1 VLYVSYINGFK
12 AYLQAKDKS
21 INTVSCYIRDT
32 KAFISWY
39 EGRTDAGI
47 EKVIELDLVVHK
59 KHLQGSGEAV
69 ITINR
74 KLASIN
80 SFLKYM
86 HQEGIINEAIAVG
99 VIKDK
104 DKRQFKG
111 LEDRDLWKLRNEIH
125 REGNLMH
132 ICIIEILLQTGI
144 RVSEL
149 VNIKLSDIIIT
160 ERKGSLQVIGKGNAK
175 RTVPLNKDAR
185 KAIEKYLEVRQDDGS
200 EYLFI
205 GQRGAIKRN
214 AVNLILESYGERLQI
229 KVTPHMVRHT
239 LGYNLVKKNIPI
251 TTIQQI
257 LGHESITTTNLYT
270 QTPQDDMVK
279 ALEGLE
285 W

>member
-1 VLYVSYINGFK
+1 MSYINGFED
-12 AYLQAKDKS
+12 YLNAKDKS
-21 INTVSCYIRDT
+21 INTISCYIRDT
-32 KAFISWY
+32 KAFIKWY

-47 EKVIELDLVVHK
+47 ESVIELDLVEYK
-59 KHLQGSGEAV
+59 KHLQSSSEAV

-80 SFLKYM
+80 SFIKYM
-86 HQEGIINEAIAVG
+86 HQEGIINEAISVG
-99 VIKDK
+99 IIKDK
-104 DKRQFKG
+104 DKKQFKG
-111 LEDRDLWKLRNEIH
+111 IEDRELWKLRNEIH
-125 REGNLMH
+125 RSGNQMH

-149 VNIKLSDIIIT
+149 VNIKLNDMKIS

-175 RTVPLNKDAR
+175 RTLPLNKDAR

-200 EYLFI
+200 ELLFI

-214 AVNLILESYGERLQI
+214 AVNLILNKYGDRVQI
-229 KVTPHMVRHT
+229 KVTPHMARHT
-239 LGYNLVKKNIPI
+239 LGYHLVKKQVEI

-257 LGHESITTTNLYT
+257 LGHESIVTTNLYT
-270 QTPQDDMVK
+270 RTPEKDMVE

>member
-1 VLYVSYINGFK
+1 MSYINGFED
-12 AYLQAKDKS
+12 YLKAKDKS
-21 INTVSCYIRDT
+21 ENTISCYIRDT
-32 KAFISWY
+32 KAFIKWY

-47 EKVIELDLVVHK
+47 ESVIELDLVEYK
-59 KHLQGSGEAV
+59 KHLQSSSEAV

-80 SFLKYM
+80 SFIKYM
-86 HQEGIINEAIAVG
+86 HQEGIINEAISVG
-99 VIKDK
+99 IIKDK
-104 DKRQFKG
+104 DKKQFKG
-111 LEDRDLWKLRNEIH
+111 IEDRELWKLRNEIH
-125 REGNLMH
+125 RSGNQMH

-149 VNIKLSDIIIT
+149 VNIKLKDIKIS

-175 RTVPLNKDAR
+175 RTLPLNKDAR
-185 KAIEKYLEVRQDDGS
+185 KAIEKYLEVRQYDSS

-214 AVNLILESYGERLQI
+214 AVNLILNKYGERVQI
-229 KVTPHMVRHT
+229 KVTPHMARHT
-239 LGYNLVKKNIPI
+239 LGYHLVKKQVEI

-257 LGHESITTTNLYT
+257 LGHESIVTTNLYT
-270 QTPQDDMVK
+270 RTPEKDMVE

>member
-1 VLYVSYINGFK
+1 MSYINGFED
-12 AYLQAKDKS
+12 YLKAKDKS
-21 INTVSCYIRDT
+21 INTISCYIRDT
-32 KAFISWY
+32 KAFIKWY
-39 EGRTDAGI
+39 GGRTDAGI
-47 EKVIELDLVVHK
+47 ESVIELDLVEYK
-59 KHLQGSGEAV
+59 KHLQSSNEAV

-86 HQEGIINEAIAVG
+86 HQEGIINEVISVG
-99 VIKDK
+99 IIKDK
-104 DKRQFKG
+104 DKKQFKG
-111 LEDRDLWKLRNEIH
+111 IEDRELWKLRNEIH
-125 REGNLMH
+125 RSGNQMH

-149 VNIKLSDIIIT
+149 VNIKLNDIKIS

-175 RTVPLNKDAR
+175 RTLPLNKDAR

-200 EYLFI
+200 GFLLI

-214 AVNLILESYGERLQI
+214 AVNLILNKYGERVQI
-229 KVTPHMVRHT
+229 KITPHMARHT
-239 LGYNLVKKNIPI
+239 LGYHLVKKQVEI

-257 LGHESITTTNLYT
+257 LGHESIVTTNLYT
-270 QTPQDDMVK
+270 RTPEKDMVE

>member
-1 VLYVSYINGFK
+1 MSYINGFED
-12 AYLQAKDKS
+12 YLKAKDKS
-21 INTVSCYIRDT
+21 INTISCYTRDT
-32 KAFISWY
+32 KAFIKWY

-47 EKVIELDLVVHK
+47 ESVIELDLVEYK
-59 KHLQGSGEAV
+59 KHLQSSGEAV

-80 SFLKYM
+80 SFIKYM
-86 HQEGIINEAIAVG
+86 HQEGIINEAITVG
-99 VIKDK
+99 IIKDK
-104 DKRQFKG
+104 DKKQFKG
-111 LEDRDLWKLRNEIH
+111 IEDKELWRLRNEIH
-125 REGNLMH
+125 RSGNQMH

-149 VNIKLSDIIIT
+149 VNIKLNDMKIS

-175 RTVPLNKDAR
+175 RTLPLNKDAR

-200 EYLFI
+200 EFLLI

-214 AVNLILESYGERLQI
+214 AVNLILNKYGERVQI
-229 KVTPHMVRHT
+229 KITPHMARHT
-239 LGYNLVKKNIPI
+239 LGYHLVKKQIEI

-257 LGHESITTTNLYT
+257 LGHESIVTTNLYT
-270 QTPQDDMVK
+270 RTPEKDMVE

>member
-1 VLYVSYINGFK
+1 MSYINGFED
-12 AYLQAKDKS
+12 YLKAKDKS

-32 KAFISWY
+32 KAFIKWY
-39 EGRTDAGI
+39 EGRTDSGI
-47 EKVIELDLVVHK
+47 ESVIELDLVEYK
-59 KHLQGSGEAV
+59 KHLQSSSEAV

-86 HQEGIINEAIAVG
+86 QQEGIINEVMSVG

-104 DKRQFKG
+104 DKKQFKG
-111 LEDRDLWKLRNEIH
+111 IEDRELWKLRNEIH
-125 REGNLMH
+125 RSGNQMH

-149 VNIKLSDIIIT
+149 VNIKLNDIKIS

-175 RTVPLNKDAR
+175 RTLPLNKDAR
-185 KAIEKYLEVRQDDGS
+185 KAIEKYLEVRQDDGT

-205 GQRGAIKRN
+205 GKRGAIKRN
-214 AVNLILESYGERLQI
+214 AVNLILNKYGDRVQI
-229 KVTPHMVRHT
+229 KITPHMARHT
-239 LGYNLVKKNIPI
+239 LGYHLVKKQVEI

-257 LGHESITTTNLYT
+257 LGHESIVTTNLYT
-270 QTPQDDMVK
+270 RTPEKDMVE

>member
-1 VLYVSYINGFK
+1 MSYINGFED
-12 AYLQAKDKS
+12 YLKAKDKS
-21 INTVSCYIRDT
+21 INTISCYIRDT
-32 KAFISWY
+32 KAFIKWY

-47 EKVIELDLVVHK
+47 EKVIELDLVEYK
-59 KHLQGSGEAV
+59 KHLQGSGDEV

-86 HQEGIINEAIAVG
+86 HQEDIINEVISVG
-99 VIKDK
+99 IIKDK
-104 DKRQFKG
+104 DKKQFKG
-111 LEDRDLWKLRNEIH
+111 IEDKELWKLRNEIH
-125 REGNLMH
+125 RSGNQMH
-132 ICIIEILLQTGI
+132 ICIIEVLLQTGI

-149 VNIKLSDIIIT
+149 VNIKLKDMKIS

-175 RTVPLNKDAR
+175 RTIPLNKDAR
-185 KAIEKYLEVRQDDGS
+185 KAIEKYLEVRQDDDS

-205 GQRGAIKRN
+205 GQRGSIKRN
-214 AVNLILESYGERLQI
+214 AVNLILNKYGERVQI
-229 KVTPHMVRHT
+229 KITPHMARHT
-239 LGYNLVKKNIPI
+239 LGYHLVKKQVEI

-257 LGHESITTTNLYT
+257 LGHESIVTTNLYT
-270 QTPQDDMVK
+270 RTPEKDMVD

>member
-1 VLYVSYINGFK
+1 MSYINGFEN
-12 AYLQAKDKS
+12 YLKAKDKS
-21 INTVSCYIRDT
+21 INTISCYIRDT
-32 KAFISWY
+32 KAFIKWY

-47 EKVIELDLVVHK
+47 ESVIELDLVEYK
-59 KHLQGSGEAV
+59 KHLQSSNEAV

-86 HQEGIINEAIAVG
+86 HQEDIINEVISVG
-99 VIKDK
+99 IIKDK
-104 DKRQFKG
+104 DKKQFKG
-111 LEDRDLWKLRNEIH
+111 IEDRELWKLRNEIH
-125 REGNLMH
+125 RSGNQMH

-149 VNIKLSDIIIT
+149 VNIKLNDIKIS

-175 RTVPLNKDAR
+175 RTLPLNKDAR

-200 EYLFI
+200 GFLLI

-214 AVNLILESYGERLQI
+214 AVNLILNKYGERVQI
-229 KVTPHMVRHT
+229 KITPHMARHT
-239 LGYNLVKKNIPI
+239 LGYHLVKKQVEI

-257 LGHESITTTNLYT
+257 LGHESIVTTNLYT
-270 QTPQDDMVK
+270 RTPEKDMVD

>member
-1 VLYVSYINGFK
+1 MRYINGFK
-12 AYLQAKDKS
+12 GYLQAKDKS
-21 INTVSCYIRDT
+21 INTVSCYVRDT

-39 EGRTDAGI
+39 ESRTDAGI
-47 EKVIELDLVVHK
+47 EKVIELDLVEYK

-80 SFLKYM
+80 SFLKYLK
-86 HQEGIINEAIAVG
+86 QEGIINESIAVS

-111 LEDRDLWKLRNEIH
+111 LTDKELWKLRNEIH
-125 REGNLMH
+125 RSGNLMH

-149 VNIKLSDIIIT
+149 VNIKISDITIT

-185 KAIEKYLEVRQDDGS
+185 KAIEKHLEARQNDGS

-229 KVTPHMVRHT
+229 KVTPHMCRHT

-270 QTPQDDMVK
+270 QTPEDDMVK

>member
-1 VLYVSYINGFK
+1 MSYIKGFEH
-12 AYLQAKDKS
+12 YLKAKDKS

-32 KAFISWY
+32 KAFIKWY

-47 EKVIELDLVVHK
+47 ESVIELDLIEYK
-59 KHLQGSGEAV
+59 KHLQSSSEAV

-80 SFLKYM
+80 SFIKYM
-86 HQEGIINEAIAVG
+86 NQEGIINEAISVG

-104 DKRQFKG
+104 DKKQFKG
-111 LEDRDLWKLRNEIH
+111 IEDRELWKLRNEIH
-125 REGNLMH
+125 RSGNQMH

-149 VNIKLSDIIIT
+149 VNIKLNDIKVS

-175 RTVPLNKDAR
+175 RTLPLNKDAR
-185 KAIEKYLEVRQDDGS
+185 KAIEKYLEVRQYDRS

-214 AVNLILESYGERLQI
+214 AVNLILNKYGERVQI
-229 KVTPHMVRHT
+229 KVTPHMARHT
-239 LGYNLVKKNIPI
+239 LGYHLVKKQVEI

-257 LGHESITTTNLYT
+257 LGHESIVTTNLYT
-270 QTPQDDMVK
+270 RTPEKDMVE

>member
-1 VLYVSYINGFK
+1 MSYINGFK
-12 AYLQAKDKS
+12 EYLQAKDKS
-21 INTVSCYIRDT
+21 INTVSCYVRDT
-32 KAFISWY
+32 KVFINWY

-47 EKVIELDLVVHK
+47 EKVIELDLVEYK

-80 SFLKYM
+80 AFLKYLK
-86 HQEGIINEAIAVG
+86 QKDIIKEVMAVG

-104 DKRQFKG
+104 DKKQYKG
-111 LEDRDLWKLRNEIH
+111 LEDKELWKLRNEIH
-125 REGNLMH
+125 RSVNKMH
-132 ICIIEILLQTGI
+132 ICIIEVLLQTGI

-149 VNIKLSDIIIT
+149 VGIKLNDIKISD
-160 ERKGSLQVIGKGNAK
+160 RKGSLQVIGKGNAK

-185 KAIEKYLEVRQDDGS
+185 KAIEKYLEVRQADGS
-200 EYLFI
+200 DYLFI

-214 AVNLILESYGERLQI
+214 AVNLILESYGDRLQI
-229 KVTPHMVRHT
+229 KVTPHMIRHT
-239 LGYNLVKKNIPI
+239 LGYNLVRNNTPI

-257 LGHESITTTNLYT
+257 FGHESIITTNLYT
-270 QTPQDDMVK
+270 ATPEDDKIK

>member
-1 VLYVSYINGFK
+1 MSYINGFK
-12 AYLQAKDKS
+12 DYLRAKDKS

-32 KAFISWY
+32 KVFINWY
-39 EGRTDAGI
+39 NSRTDAGI
-47 EKVIELDLVVHK
+47 EKVIELDGVEYK

-86 HQEGIINEAIAVG
+86 HQEGIINEVIAVG

-111 LEDRDLWKLRNEIH
+111 LEDRDIWKLRNEIH

-149 VNIKLSDIIIT
+149 VNIKLIDIKIT

-185 KAIEKYLEVRQDDGS
+185 KAIEKYLEVREDDGS

-229 KVTPHMVRHT
+229 KVTPHMIRHT
-239 LGYNLVKKNIPI
+239 LGYNLVRKNVPI

-257 LGHESITTTNLYT
+257 LGHESILTTNRYT
-270 QTPQDDMVK
+270 QTPEDDMVK

>member
-1 VLYVSYINGFK
+1 MSYINGFED
-12 AYLQAKDKS
+12 YLKAKDKS

-32 KAFISWY
+32 KVFIKWY
-39 EGRTDAGI
+39 ETRADAGI
-47 EKVIELDLVVHK
+47 ERVIELDLVEYK
-59 KHLQGSGEAV
+59 KHLQSSGDEV

-86 HQEGIINEAIAVG
+86 QQEGIINEVISVG

-104 DKRQFKG
+104 DKKQFKG
-111 LEDRDLWKLRNEIH
+111 IEDRELWKLRNEIH
-125 REGNLMH
+125 RSGNQMH

-149 VNIKLSDIIIT
+149 VNIKLNDIKIS

-175 RTVPLNKDAR
+175 RTLPLNKDAR

-214 AVNLILESYGERLQI
+214 AVNLILKKYGERLQI
-229 KVTPHMVRHT
+229 KVTPHMARHT
-239 LGYNLVKKNIPI
+239 LGYHLVKKQVEI

-257 LGHESITTTNLYT
+257 LGHESIVTTNLYT
-270 QTPQDDMVK
+270 RTPEKDMVD

>member
-1 VLYVSYINGFK
+1 MSYINGFED
-12 AYLQAKDKS
+12 YLEAKDKS
-21 INTVSCYIRDT
+21 INTISCYIRDT
-32 KAFISWY
+32 KAFIKWY

-47 EKVIELDLVVHK
+47 EKVIELDLVEYK
-59 KHLQGSGEAV
+59 KHLQGSGDEV

-86 HQEGIINEAIAVG
+86 HQEGIINETISVA

-111 LEDRDLWKLRNEIH
+111 FEDKELWKLRNEIH
-125 REGNLMH
+125 RSGNQMH
-132 ICIIEILLQTGI
+132 ICIIEVLLQTGI

-149 VNIKLSDIIIT
+149 VNIKLKDMKIS

-175 RTVPLNKDAR
+175 RTIPLNKDAR
-185 KAIEKYLEVRQDDGS
+185 KAIEKYLEVRQDDDS

-205 GQRGAIKRN
+205 GQRGSIKRN
-214 AVNLILESYGERLQI
+214 AVNLILNKYGERVQI
-229 KVTPHMVRHT
+229 KITPHMARHT
-239 LGYNLVKKNIPI
+239 LGYHLVKKQVEI

-257 LGHESITTTNLYT
+257 LGHESIVTTNLYT
-270 QTPQDDMVK
+270 RTPEKDMVD

>member
-1 VLYVSYINGFK
+1 MSYINGFED
-12 AYLQAKDKS
+12 YLKAKDKS

-32 KAFISWY
+32 KAFIKWY
-39 EGRTDAGI
+39 ETRADAGI
-47 EKVIELDLVVHK
+47 ERVIELDLVEYK
-59 KHLQGSGEAV
+59 KHLQSSGDEV

-86 HQEGIINEAIAVG
+86 QQEGIINEVISVG

-104 DKRQFKG
+104 DKKQFKG
-111 LEDRDLWKLRNEIH
+111 IEDRELWKLRNEIH
-125 REGNLMH
+125 RSGNQMH

-149 VNIKLSDIIIT
+149 VNIKLNDIKIS

-175 RTVPLNKDAR
+175 RTLPLNKDAR
-185 KAIEKYLEVRQDDGS
+185 KAIEKYLEARQDDGS
-200 EYLFI
+200 DYLFI

-214 AVNLILESYGERLQI
+214 AVNLILNKYGERVNI
-229 KVTPHMVRHT
+229 KVTPHMARHT
-239 LGYNLVKKNIPI
+239 LGYHLVKKQVEI

-257 LGHESITTTNLYT
+257 LGHESIVTTNLYT
-270 QTPQDDMVK
+270 RTPEKDMVE

>member
-1 VLYVSYINGFK
+1 MSYINGFED
-12 AYLQAKDKS
+12 YLKAKDKS

-32 KAFISWY
+32 KAFIKWY

-47 EKVIELDLVVHK
+47 EKVIELDLVEYK
-59 KHLQGSGEAV
+59 KHLQGSGDEV

-80 SFLKYM
+80 SFLRYM
-86 HQEGIINEAIAVG
+86 HQEGIINETIAVA

-111 LEDRDLWKLRNEIH
+111 FEDKELWKLRNEIH
-125 REGNLMH
+125 RSGNQMH

-149 VNIKLSDIIIT
+149 VNIKLSDIKIS

-175 RTVPLNKDAR
+175 RKVPLNKDAQ
-185 KAIEKYLEVRQDDGS
+185 KAIEKYFEVRRDDGS
-200 EYLFI
+200 EYLLI
-205 GQRGAIKRN
+205 GQRGVIKRN
-214 AVNLILESYGERLQI
+214 AVNLILKKYGERLQI
-229 KVTPHMVRHT
+229 KVTPHMARHT
-239 LGYNLVKKNIPI
+239 LGYHLIKKKVEI

-257 LGHESITTTNLYT
+257 LGHESIVTTNLYT
-270 QTPQDDMVK
+270 RTPEKDMVD

>member
-1 VLYVSYINGFK
+1 MSYINGFED
-12 AYLQAKDKS
+12 YLKAKDKS
-21 INTVSCYIRDT
+21 INTISCYIRDT
-32 KAFISWY
+32 KAFIKWY

-47 EKVIELDLVVHK
+47 ESVIELDLVEYK
-59 KHLQGSGEAV
+59 KHLQSSGEAV

-80 SFLKYM
+80 SFIKYM
-86 HQEGIINEAIAVG
+86 HQEGIINEAISVG
-99 VIKDK
+99 IIKDK
-104 DKRQFKG
+104 DKKQFKG
-111 LEDRDLWKLRNEIH
+111 IEDRELWKLRNEIH
-125 REGNLMH
+125 RSGNQMH

-149 VNIKLSDIIIT
+149 VNIKLNDIKIS

-175 RTVPLNKDAR
+175 RTLPLNKDAR
-185 KAIEKYLEVRQDDGS
+185 KAIEKYLEVRQDDGT

-214 AVNLILESYGERLQI
+214 AVNLILNKYGERVQI
-229 KVTPHMVRHT
+229 KITPHMARHT
-239 LGYNLVKKNIPI
+239 LGYHLVKKQVEI

-257 LGHESITTTNLYT
+257 LGHESLVTTNLYT
-270 QTPQDDMVK
+270 RTPEKDMVD

>member
-1 VLYVSYINGFK
+1 MSYINGFED
-12 AYLQAKDKS
+12 YLKAKDKS

-32 KAFISWY
+32 RAFIKWY

-47 EKVIELDLVVHK
+47 ESVIELDLVEYK
-59 KHLQGSGEAV
+59 KHLQSSSEAV

-80 SFLKYM
+80 SFIKYM
-86 HQEGIINEAIAVG
+86 HQEGIINEAISVG
-99 VIKDK
+99 IIKDK
-104 DKRQFKG
+104 DKKQFKG
-111 LEDRDLWKLRNEIH
+111 IEDRELWKLRNEIH
-125 REGNLMH
+125 RSGNQMH

-149 VNIKLSDIIIT
+149 VNIKLNDIKIS

-175 RTVPLNKDAR
+175 RTLPLNKDAR
-185 KAIEKYLEVRQDDGS
+185 KAIEKYLEVRQNDGS
-200 EYLFI
+200 EFLLI

-214 AVNLILESYGERLQI
+214 AVNLILNKYGEKMQI
-229 KVTPHMVRHT
+229 KVTPHMARHT
-239 LGYNLVKKNIPI
+239 LGYHLVKKQVEI

-257 LGHESITTTNLYT
+257 LGHESIVTTNLYT
-270 QTPQDDMVK
+270 RTPEKDMVE

>member
-1 VLYVSYINGFK
+1 MSYISDFK
-12 AYLQAKDKS
+12 EYLQAKDKS

-32 KAFISWY
+32 KVFVSWY

-47 EKVIELDLVVHK
+47 EKVIELDLVEYK

-80 SFLKYM
+80 AFLKYLK
-86 HQEGIINEAIAVG
+86 QSDIINEVMTVG

-104 DKRQFKG
+104 DKKQYKG
-111 LEDRDLWKLRNEIH
+111 LEDKELWKLRNEIH
-125 REGNLMH
+125 RSVNKMH
-132 ICIIEILLQTGI
+132 ICIIEVLLQTGI

-149 VNIKLSDIIIT
+149 VGIRLKDIKLSD
-160 ERKGSLQVIGKGNAK
+160 RKGSLQVIGKGNAK

-185 KAIEKYLEVRQDDGS
+185 KAIEKYLEVRRNDDS
-200 EYLFI
+200 DYLFI

-214 AVNLILESYGERLQI
+214 AVNLILEGYGDRLQI
-229 KVTPHMVRHT
+229 KVTPHMIRHT
-239 LGYNLVKKNIPI
+239 LGYNLVRKNIPI

-257 LGHESITTTNLYT
+257 LGHESIITTNLYT
-270 QTPQDDMVK
+270 ATPKDDMVR

>member
-1 VLYVSYINGFK
+1 MSYINGFK
-12 AYLQAKDKS
+12 GYLQAKDKS
-21 INTVSCYIRDT
+21 ENTVSCYARDT
-32 KAFISWY
+32 KAFMGWY

-47 EKVIELDLVVHK
+47 EKVIELDLVEYK
-59 KHLQGSGEAV
+59 KHLQGSGEAI
-69 ITINR
+69 ITVNR

-86 HQEGIINEAIAVG
+86 NQQSIINEVIAVG

-125 REGNLMH
+125 RSGNAMH

-149 VNIKLSDIIIT
+149 VNIKLSDILIS
-160 ERKGSLQVIGKGNAK
+160 EKKGALQVIGKGNAK
-175 RTVPLNKDAR
+175 RTVPLNKDVR
-185 KAIEKYLEVRQDDGS
+185 KGITKYLEVRQDDGS
-200 EYLFI
+200 GYLLI
-205 GQRGAIKRN
+205 GQRGVIKRN
-214 AVNLILESYGERLQI
+214 AVNLILENYGERLQI
-229 KVTPHMVRHT
+229 KVTPHMIRHT
-239 LGYNLVKKNIPI
+239 LGYNLVRKNIPI

-257 LGHESITTTNLYT
+257 LGHESCMTTNLYT
-270 QTPQDDMVK
+270 QTPESDMVR

>member
-1 VLYVSYINGFK
+1 MSYINGFED
-12 AYLQAKDKS
+12 YLKAKDKS

-32 KAFISWY
+32 KAFIKWY
-39 EGRTDAGI
+39 ERRTDAGI
-47 EKVIELDLVVHK
+47 ESVIELDLVEYK
-59 KHLQGSGEAV
+59 KHLQSSSEAV

-80 SFLKYM
+80 SFIKYM
-86 HQEGIINEAIAVG
+86 HQEGIINEVISVG

-104 DKRQFKG
+104 DKKQFKG
-111 LEDRDLWKLRNEIH
+111 IEDRELWKLRNEIH
-125 REGNLMH
+125 RSGNQMH

-149 VNIKLSDIIIT
+149 VNIKLNDIKIS

-175 RTVPLNKDAR
+175 RTLPLNKDAR
-185 KAIEKYLEVRQDDGS
+185 KAIEKYLEVRQNKDS
-200 EYLFI
+200 EFLLI

-214 AVNLILESYGERLQI
+214 AVNLILNKYGDRVQI
-229 KVTPHMVRHT
+229 KVTPHMARHT
-239 LGYNLVKKNIPI
+239 LGYHLVKKQIEI

-257 LGHESITTTNLYT
+257 LGHESLVTTNLYT
-270 QTPQDDMVK
+270 RTPENDMVE

>member
-1 VLYVSYINGFK
+1 MSYINGFED
-12 AYLQAKDKS
+12 YLKAKDKS
-21 INTVSCYIRDT
+21 INTISCYIRDT
-32 KAFISWY
+32 KAFIKWY

-47 EKVIELDLVVHK
+47 ERVIELDLVEYK
-59 KHLQGSGEAV
+59 KHLQSSSEAV

-80 SFLKYM
+80 SFIKYM
-86 HQEGIINEAIAVG
+86 HQEGIINEAITVG
-99 VIKDK
+99 IIKDK
-104 DKRQFKG
+104 DKKQFKG
-111 LEDRDLWKLRNEIH
+111 IEDRELWKLRNEIH
-125 REGNLMH
+125 RSGNQMH

-149 VNIKLSDIIIT
+149 VNIKLNDMKIS

-175 RTVPLNKDAR
+175 RTLPLNKDAR
-185 KAIEKYLEVRQDDGS
+185 RSIEKYLEVRQDDGS
-200 EYLFI
+200 EFLLI

-214 AVNLILESYGERLQI
+214 AVNLILNKYGERVQI
-229 KVTPHMVRHT
+229 KVTPHMARHT
-239 LGYNLVKKNIPI
+239 LGYHLVKNQVEI

-257 LGHESITTTNLYT
+257 LGHESIVTTNLYT
-270 QTPQDDMVK
+270 RTPEKDMVD

>member
-1 VLYVSYINGFK
+1 MSYINGFED
-12 AYLQAKDKS
+12 YLKAKDKS
-21 INTVSCYIRDT
+21 INTISCYIRDT
-32 KAFISWY
+32 KAFIKWY

-47 EKVIELDLVVHK
+47 ESVIELDLVEYK
-59 KHLQGSGEAV
+59 KHLQSSSEAV

-80 SFLKYM
+80 SFIKYM
-86 HQEGIINEAIAVG
+86 HQEGIINEAISVG
-99 VIKDK
+99 IIKDK
-104 DKRQFKG
+104 DKKQFKG
-111 LEDRDLWKLRNEIH
+111 IEDRELWKLRNEIH
-125 REGNLMH
+125 RSGNQMH
-132 ICIIEILLQTGI
+132 ICIIEVLLQTGI

-149 VNIKLSDIIIT
+149 VNIKLKDMKIS

-175 RTVPLNKDAR
+175 RTLPLNKDAR
-185 KAIEKYLEVRQDDGS
+185 KAIEKYLEVRQNNDS

-214 AVNLILESYGERLQI
+214 AVNLILNKYGERVQI
-229 KVTPHMVRHT
+229 KVTPHMARHT
-239 LGYNLVKKNIPI
+239 LGYHLVKKQVEI

-257 LGHESITTTNLYT
+257 LGHESIVTTNLYT
-270 QTPQDDMVK
+270 RTPEKDMVD

>member
-1 VLYVSYINGFK
+1 MSYIKGFEE
-12 AYLQAKDKS
+12 YLQAKDKS
-21 INTVSCYIRDT
+21 INTVSCYIRDA

-39 EGRTDAGI
+39 ESRTDEGI
-47 EKVIELDLVVHK
+47 EKVIELDGVEYK
-59 KHLQGSGEAV
+59 KRLQCSGEAV

-80 SFLKYM
+80 GFLKYLK
-86 HQEGIINEAIAVG
+86 QNDITNEVIAIGI
-99 VIKDK
+99 IKDK

-111 LEDRDLWKLRNEIH
+111 LEDKELWKLRNEIH
-125 REGNLMH
+125 RSFNQMH
-132 ICIIEILLQTGI
+132 ICIIEVLLQTGI

-149 VNIKLSDIIIT
+149 VGIKLKDIKISD
-160 ERKGSLQVIGKGNAK
+160 RKGSLQVIGKGNAK

-185 KAIEKYLEVRQDDGS
+185 KSIERYLEVRQEDGS
-200 EYLFI
+200 DYLFI

-229 KVTPHMVRHT
+229 RVTPHMIRHT
-239 LGYNLVKKNIPI
+239 LGYNLVRKNIPI

-270 QTPQDDMVK
+270 ATPEDDMVK
-279 ALEGLE
+279 ALESLE

>member
-1 VLYVSYINGFK
+1 MSYINGFEE
-12 AYLQAKDKS
+12 YLKAKDKS
-21 INTVSCYIRDT
+21 INTVSCYVRDT

-47 EKVIELDLVVHK
+47 EKVIELDVVEYK
-59 KHLQGSGEAV
+59 KHLQNKREAV

-86 HQEGIINEAIAVG
+86 HQEGIINEAITIG

-111 LEDRDLWKLRNEIH
+111 IEDKELWKLRNEIH
-125 REGNLMH
+125 RSGNEMH

-149 VNIKLSDIIIT
+149 INIKLLDIKIS

-175 RTVPLNKDAR
+175 RTIPLNKDAR
-185 KAIEKYLEVRQDDGS
+185 KAIEKYLQVRQGDGS
-200 EYLFI
+200 DYLFI

-214 AVNLILESYGERLQI
+214 AINLILEKYAERLQI
-229 KVTPHMVRHT
+229 KATPHMVRHT
-239 LGYNLVKKNIPI
+239 LGYNLVKKQVPI

-270 QTPQDDMVK
+270 QTPEKDMIE

>member
-1 VLYVSYINGFK
+1 MSYINGFED
-12 AYLQAKDKS
+12 YLEAKDKS
-21 INTVSCYIRDT
+21 INTISCYIRDT
-32 KAFISWY
+32 KAFIKWY

-47 EKVIELDLVVHK
+47 EKVIELDLVEYK
-59 KHLQGSGEAV
+59 KHLQGSGDEV

-86 HQEGIINEAIAVG
+86 HQEGIINETISVA

-111 LEDRDLWKLRNEIH
+111 FEDKELWKLRNEIH
-125 REGNLMH
+125 RSGNQMH
-132 ICIIEILLQTGI
+132 ICIIEVLLQTGI

-149 VNIKLSDIIIT
+149 VNIKLKDMKIS

-175 RTVPLNKDAR
+175 RTIPLNKDAR
-185 KAIEKYLEVRQDDGS
+185 KAIEKYLEVRQDDDS

-205 GQRGAIKRN
+205 GQRGSIKRN
-214 AVNLILESYGERLQI
+214 AVNLILNKYGERVQI
-229 KVTPHMVRHT
+229 KITQHMARHT
-239 LGYNLVKKNIPI
+239 LGYHLVKKQVEI

-257 LGHESITTTNLYT
+257 LGHESIVTTNLYT
-270 QTPQDDMVK
+270 RTPEKDMVD

>member
-1 VLYVSYINGFK
+1 MSYINGFEGFLK
-12 AYLQAKDKS
+12 GKDRS
-21 INTVSCYIRDT
+21 VNTVSCYVRDSKT
-32 KAFISWY
+32 FINWY

-47 EKVIELDLVVHK
+47 EKVIELDLVEYK
-59 KHLQGSGEAV
+59 KRLQSSGDAV

-74 KLASIN
+74 KIASIN

-86 HQEGIINEAIAVG
+86 HQQGIIKEAIAIG

-111 LEDRDLWKLRNEIH
+111 LEDKELWKLRNEIH
-125 REGNLMH
+125 RSGDAMH
-132 ICIIEILLQTGI
+132 ICIIEVLLQTGI

-149 VNIKLSDIIIT
+149 VNIKLSDMIIS
-160 ERKGSLQVIGKGNAK
+160 EKKGSVKVIGKGNAK

-185 KAIEKYLEVRQDDGS
+185 RGIAKYLAVRIEDGS
-200 EYLFI
+200 DYLFI

-214 AVNLILESYGERLQI
+214 AINIILGSYGESLKI
-229 KVTPHMVRHT
+229 KVTPHMLRHT
-239 LGYNLVKKNIPI
+239 LGYNLVRKNIPI

-257 LGHESITTTNLYT
+257 LGHESCVTTNLYT
-270 QTPQDDMVK
+270 QTPVDDMVK
-279 ALEGLE
+279 ALEELE

>member
-1 VLYVSYINGFK
+1 VSYINGFK

>member
-1 VLYVSYINGFK
+1 MSYINGFK
-12 AYLQAKDKS
+12 GYLQAKDKS
-21 INTVSCYIRDT
+21 INTVSCYVRDT
-32 KAFISWY
+32 KAFIAWY
-39 EGRTDAGI
+39 ESRTDAGI
-47 EKVIELDLVVHK
+47 EKVIELDLVEYK

-80 SFLKYM
+80 SFLKYLKRD
-86 HQEGIINEAIAVG
+86 GIINEVIAVS

-111 LEDRDLWKLRNEIH
+111 LPDKELWKLRSEIH

-149 VNIKLSDIIIT
+149 VNIKLSNIKISD
-160 ERKGSLQVIGKGNAK
+160 RKGSLQVMGKGNAK

-185 KAIEKYLEVRQDDGS
+185 KSINKYLEVRQNDGS

-214 AVNLILESYGERLQI
+214 AVNLILEGYGERLKI
-229 KVTPHMVRHT
+229 KITPHMIRHT

-270 QTPQDDMVK
+270 QTPEDDMVR